1 MKKLFIIFASMFFMF
16 ACTQEKDSLLSENEK
31 ATAQIPELT
40 TAEAQMKFAKLLSQA
55 ASNSV
60 EVRKF
65 LKNEATKQFDNDY
78 DVFYPMIKT
87 KLLLTARVSK
97 IFYSLTAKPRM
108 S

>member
-65 LKNEATKQFDNDY
+65 LKNEATKQFDNVLRQY
-78 DVFYPMIKT
+78 HHT
-87 KLLLTARVSK
+87 RSCSK
-97 IFYSLTAKPRM
+97 KIPHKRAHERKQITQL
-108 S
+108 

>member
-1 MKKLFIIFASMFFMF
+1 MKQLFIIFASMFFMF
-16 ACTQEKDSLLSENEK
+16 ACTQEEDNLLSENEK

-65 LKNEATKQFDNDY
+65 LKMKQRSNSTTT
-78 DVFYPMIKT
+78 MM
-87 KLLLTARVSK
+87 
-97 IFYSLTAKPRM
+97 YSIRW
-108 S
+108 